1 VHIQKLIAGEV
12 RLPPAQSLHLRD
24 VLRLRTGDWV
34 EAFDDAGASAD
45 AEIVAANVSQ
55 VTLSITSIRPP
66 PFASAT
72 WTIACAVPK
81 GPRADWLVEK
91 LSELGAA
98 AFIPLITQRSVAAPQ
113 GAGKFARWNRLA
125 SEAARQSSR
134 SGVMRIASL
143 TPLADAIAA
152 LDSQS
157 AWYFSTAPD
166 ATPIAQ
172 LTARPPPSALTM
184 FIGPEG
190 GWAEAE
196 IEMFKSANFTPVR
209 LTSTTLRIE
218 TAALA
223 AAAIAATWFEG
234 GEWGGGDDKMFSG
247 L

>member
-66 PFASAT
+66 PPTAAT
-72 WTIACAVPK
+72 WTVACAVPK

-91 LSELGAA
+91 LSELGAT
-98 AFIPLITQRSVAAPQ
+98 AFIPLITHRSVAAPQ
-113 GAGKFARWNRLA
+113 GAEKFARWTRLA
-125 SEAARQSSR
+125 SQAARQSSR
-134 SGVMRIASL
+134 TGVMRIDPL
-143 TPLADAIAA
+143 RPLADAVAAIAK
-152 LDSQS
+152 DSTG
-157 AWYFSTAPD
+157 WYFSTDPQ
-166 ATPIAQ
+166 ATPITQ
-172 LTARPPPSALTM
+172 LVSENPPPALTM

-190 GWAEAE
+190 GWTDAE
-196 IEMFKSANFTPVR
+196 IELFKAANLTPVR

-218 TAALA
+218 TAALTA
-223 AAAIAATWFEG
+223 AALAATWF
-234 GEWGGGDDKMFSG
+234 DRQ
-247 L
+247 